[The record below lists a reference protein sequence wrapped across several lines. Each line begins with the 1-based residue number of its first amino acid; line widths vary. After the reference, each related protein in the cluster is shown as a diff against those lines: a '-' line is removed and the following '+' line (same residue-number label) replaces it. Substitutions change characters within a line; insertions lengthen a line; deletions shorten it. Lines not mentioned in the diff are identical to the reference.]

1 MKDNAKSHAGKVL
14 TTVIIIALLTLVG
27 YVIYFARDLF
37 LIGFLSIILSVFIRS
52 ISSALQNRFRMPSSI
67 SYTIGLFALILVML
81 TPFAS
86 ISVPLISQI
95 QKFVN
100 NLPQFTEGMQE
111 LFTRLTESVPFLF
124 ARIDLDSI
132 LNDLGQNLQRIFSG
146 SLSYIAVASG
156 SIANFVVMIVLAAF
170 IARNPMEYQEMILR
184 FVPPSSR
191 LLFSETVREVEDV
204 LKHWIIGILLAIFYV
219 GLLSTIGYMI
229 VGLEFFLVFGI
240 AAGFLEII
248 PFFGPFLGALAP
260 LTFALIESPEKTLG
274 VLIVYLVVQFTEN
287 YFFVPYVMR
296 KQVHL
301 PPAVSIFAI
310 LLFARLFGFL
320 GIVIAVPMTASIVLV
335 TEKLLNQRTG
345 QSSHIIRTVE
355 PPLLTHHE
363 SDDEMDDLP
372 SPS

>member
-27 YVIYFARDLF
+27 YVIYFARDYF

-146 SLSYIAVASG
+146 SLSYIGVASG
-156 SIANFVVMIVLAAF
+156 SVANFVIMIVLAAF
-170 IARNPMEYQEMILR
+170 IARNPMEYKEMVMR
-184 FVPPSSR
+184 FVPKKDRS
-191 LLFSETVREVEDV
+191 LFSETLKEIEDV
-204 LKHWIIGILLAIFYV
+204 LKHWIVGMLLDIIYV
-219 GLLSTIGYMI
+219 GLLTTIGYLI
-229 VGLEFFLVFGI
+229 IGLDFFLVFGI
-240 AAGFLEII
+240 AAGFLSLI
-248 PFFGPFLGALAP
+248 PFFGPIIGALAP
-260 LTFALIESPEKTLG
+260 LSYALIESPQKAVG
-274 VLIVYLVVQFTEN
+274 VLIVYAIVQFTESN
-287 YFFVPYVMR
+287 FFIPYVMR

-301 PPAVSIFAI
+301 PPAVSILAVLIFAKM
-310 LLFARLFGFL
+310 FGIM
-320 GIVIAVPMTASIVLV
+320 GIIIAVPMTASIVLLA
-335 TEKLLNQRTG
+335 EKMLNRQHSKSLDILRSVDPPFVAHTDG
-345 QSSHIIRTVE
+345 EDIDAKLASS
-355 PPLLTHHE
+355 
-363 SDDEMDDLP
+363 
-372 SPS
+372 